1 MSTLYVVDPRA
12 RVKREGAT
20 LLVQVGGKT
29 KLRARLDELAR
40 CVLAGQSWIS
50 RPALEGLLAR
60 GIDTVLLDRGGGYVG
75 RVAGPEGA
83 HVELRLA
90 QAAAVGDSAVCLRLA
105 RAMVV
110 AKIRNCR
117 RVIGRT
123 KRAKEV
129 PGVAALLAELNAAR
143 VAAQAAETLES
154 LRGWEGQAAALCFK
168 ALRRLFPVDL
178 GFKRRR
184 RRPPPDPVNALLSLG
199 YTLVGAELA
208 GAVRAVGLDAHLGF
222 LHRPLRGR
230 ESLALDLLEVFRPEA
245 VDRLTLVLLRGR
257 HLQSKDFEPAE
268 EAGGLRLRQ
277 ESFRD
282 YLEAYEAHMSRSA
295 LRGPQ
300 RNKRSLSLREYLHI
314 QARELRRAIESGE
327 RFRAYLTH

>member
-20 LLVQVGGKT
+20 LVVQIGGKT
-29 KLRARLDELAR
+29 QLRARLDELAR

-90 QAAAVGDSAVCLRLA
+90 QAAAVGDSEVCLRLA

-117 RVIGRT
+117 RVLSRSY
-123 KRAKEV
+123 RSKER
-129 PGVAALLAELNAAR
+129 PQMRDTLASLAEAR
-143 VAAQAAETLES
+143 SAAQQADTLDG
-154 LRGWEGQAAALCFK
+154 LRGHEGYAAALHFK
-168 ALRRLFPVDL
+168 ALSTLLPTEL
-178 GFKRRR
+178 GFRHRR

-208 GAVRAVGLDAHLGF
+208 GALRAVGLDAHLGF

-245 VDRLTLVLLRGR
+245 VDQLTLVLCRRGSF
-257 HLQSKDFEPAE
+257 QAKDFEAADE
-268 EAGGLRLRQ
+268 LGGLRLRPKA
-277 ESFRD
+277 FRS
-282 YLEAYEAHMSRSA
+282 YLEAYEAHMSRPA
-295 LRGPQ
+295 LRGTHG
-300 RNKRSLSLREYLHI
+300 NKRRLSLRECLLVE
-314 QARELRRAIESGE
+314 ARSMRAAIESGAE
-327 RFRAYLTH
+327 YKPYATP